1 MEKTEKKYRLTHEDL
16 KNELKRERKKYT
28 SKGKVI
34 NIVCALLA
42 LLALALVLIYA
53 ANNGLL

>member
-16 KNELKRERKKYT
+16 KNELKMERKKYT